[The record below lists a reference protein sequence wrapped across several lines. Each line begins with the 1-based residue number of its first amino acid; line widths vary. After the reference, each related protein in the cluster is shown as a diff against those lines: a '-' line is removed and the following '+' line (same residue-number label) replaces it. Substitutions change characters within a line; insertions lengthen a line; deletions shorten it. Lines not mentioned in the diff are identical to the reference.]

1 MRITVTRTGG
11 FAGLTRE
18 ATLDTAGRADAA
30 GLEALAR
37 RALAEG
43 AAAPP
48 AGVPD
53 GFAYRVTA
61 GGRTAHFADP
71 RLTGAQRE
79 IVRTVLKEGA

>member
-30 GLEALAR
+30 GLEALAG
-37 RALAEG
+37 RAVAEG
-43 AAAPP
+43 SAAPP

-53 GFAYRVTA
+53 GFAYRLTA
-61 GGRTAHFADP
+61 GGRTVHFADP
-71 RLTGAQRE
+71 KLTDAQRAL
-79 IVRTVLKEGA
+79 VRTVLKEGA

>member
-18 ATLDTAGRADAA
+18 ATLDTAGRTDAA
-30 GLEALAR
+30 GLKALAR
-37 RALAEG
+37 RAIEEAG
-43 AAAPP
+43 QGPP

-53 GFAYRVTA
+53 GFTYRLTA

-71 RLTGAQRE
+71 RLTDAQRA
-79 IVRTVLKEGA
+79 IVTAVLKEGA

>member
-11 FAGLTRE
+11 FAGLTRQ

-30 GLEALAR
+30 GLEALAG

-43 AAAPP
+43 SAVPP

-53 GFAYRVTA
+53 GFAYRLTA
-61 GGRTAHFADP
+61 DGRTAHFADP
-71 RLTGAQRE
+71 RLTDAQRAL
-79 IVRTVLKEGA
+79 VRTVMKEGA